1 MNTHYVFPTPFYEF
15 DLSDILEDIKTLVAI
30 QATLLSPHYP
40 GLSQT
45 SNQVLHTLPEWLEV
59 KNRIEDSLLE
69 IQKTEGYDPAFGHLR
84 LSRLWAN
91 VAPKGSGGQHTKHR
105 HPMSLLSGIIYLTEG
120 EPTKFLDPCSART
133 GAAIE
138 IPNNAL
144 FNDLLITPNPGM
156 MIVFPSYVD
165 HLTMPHYGTEDHR
178 MTLAW
183 NSLPERMV
191 P

>member
-1 MNTHYVFPTPFYEF
+1 MNK
-15 DLSDILEDIKTLVAI
+15 LSVIIPCYNEGENAPLLVARLI
-30 QATLLSPHYP
+30 PALEGLGESFEVICVNDGSKDDTL
-40 GLSQT
+40 
-45 SNQVLHTLPEWLEV
+45 E
-59 KNRIEDSLLE
+59 RLLE